1 MDQGPIELIM
11 REWQEKPS
19 LCTQEI
25 LVWSPSSLRLFSS
38 LKPLNFCQLL
48 VEENT
53 DTSTDVG
60 KV

>member
-11 REWQEKPS
+11 MERQKKDR

-25 LVWSPSSLRLFSS
+25 LVWSTSSLRLFSF
-38 LKPLNFCQLL
+38 LKPSNSLQLL

-53 DTSTDVG
+53 NTSTDVA